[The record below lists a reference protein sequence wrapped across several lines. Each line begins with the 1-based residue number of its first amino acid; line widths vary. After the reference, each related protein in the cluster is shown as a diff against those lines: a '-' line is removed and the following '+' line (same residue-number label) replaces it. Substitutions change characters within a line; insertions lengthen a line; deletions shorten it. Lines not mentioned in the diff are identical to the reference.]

1 ELAALRIRTI
11 WVTPA
16 DPTEAN
22 RRGVYIMVKR
32 NFTFPMFDKFDVPDP
47 ASSCSRRDVT
57 TVALQALWTLNNQ
70 ISFNQ
75 AEHFAARVVQQAG
88 EEPSAW
94 VEEAW
99 RLALARP
106 PSAQEKHEALALMDK
121 LARQGPMKDADPL
134 PAPLTKL
141 EPARAAALARLCLTI
156 FNLSE
161 LTYI

>member
-1 ELAALRIRTI
+1 MQARRTSAFRCEGAGSLAAHE
-11 WVTPA
+11 V
-16 DPTEAN
+16 E
-22 RRGVYIMVKR
+22 
-32 NFTFPMFDKFDVPDP
+32 
-47 ASSCSRRDVT
+47 RDE
-57 TVALQALWTLNNQ
+57 N
-70 ISFNQ
+70 
-75 AEHFAARVVQQAG
+75 EQAG

-106 PSAQEKHEALALMDK
+106 PSTQEKHEALALMDK

-161 LTYI
+161 FTYID